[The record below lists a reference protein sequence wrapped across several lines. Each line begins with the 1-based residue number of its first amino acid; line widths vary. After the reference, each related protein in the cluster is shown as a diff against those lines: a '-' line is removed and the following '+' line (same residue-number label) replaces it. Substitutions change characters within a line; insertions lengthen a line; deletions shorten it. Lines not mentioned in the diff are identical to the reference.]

1 MNRTTVAPFASL
13 LLGLSLSAAVAA
25 QSPDLAAKVAKFA
38 EGAKANAAA
47 LRAYSWKQRVQVTL
61 KGEAKPAKLY
71 QMRYDAD
78 GKAQKTELTAE
89 APKTE
94 PEKEDRGRDRGR
106 RGGDLVKKQ
115 IVENKIEDAK
125 EYAAALADLCKDYL
139 APSPDL
145 LTAFFS
151 KAKPAQMPDGT
162 VQLVGQDVLTKGDKL
177 VYEINADT
185 QALKRVMFTAPL
197 EGDPVDGTVEFG
209 SVPNGGP
216 NYAARVT
223 VNAPAKKLTAK
234 IENFEYVK

>member
-125 EYAAALADLCKDYL
+125 EYAAALADLCTD
-139 APSPDL
+139 
-145 LTAFFS
+145 
-151 KAKPAQMPDGT
+151 
-162 VQLVGQDVLTKGDKL
+162 
-177 VYEINADT
+177 
-185 QALKRVMFTAPL
+185 
-197 EGDPVDGTVEFG
+197 
-209 SVPNGGP
+209 
-216 NYAARVT
+216 
-223 VNAPAKKLTAK
+223 
-234 IENFEYVK
+234 

>member
-1 MNRTTVAPFASL
+1 MNRTPVAALS
-13 LLGLSLSAAVAA
+13 GLVVAACVAVVAA
-25 QSPDLAAKVAKFA
+25 QTPDLAAKIQKFG
-38 EGAKANAAA
+38 ESAKANAGA
-47 LRAYSWKQRVQVTL
+47 LRAYAWKQRVQVTL

-71 QMRYDAD
+71 QMRYDVD
-78 GKAQKTELTAE
+78 GKVQKTELTSE
-89 APKTE
+89 APKKE

-106 RGGDLVKKQ
+106 RGGDAVKKQ

-151 KAKPAQMPDGT
+151 KAKPTQVPGGM
-162 VQLVGQDVLTKGDKL
+162 VQLTGQDVLTKGDKL
-177 VYEINADT
+177 VYEIDADT

-223 VNAPAKKLTAK
+223 VNAPAKKLTAT
-234 IENFEYVK
+234 IENFEYVKQ